1 MADTEPCRADDE
13 TDDDSEGEV
22 ARVRDI
28 RQSAGALTR
37 AGGAGGGEPL
47 IGTSPADPR
56 RPADARWQRAGWEA
70 PPRAGE
76 GEEGDL
82 LLTVAS
88 VVASVGMFM
97 RIEPAAWAGIALSLL
112 SLGGAAGGR
121 RVREWKWS
129 SFLTAFTM
137 GVAGVFICYMQAGL
151 SPEQQQEAAAPMMMA
166 RSKRDV
172 SSEMPE
178 PSFEPGETTLQMR
191 LVGKVKFK

>member
-37 AGGAGGGEPL
+37 AGGAGGAGGGEPL
-47 IGTSPADPR
+47 FGASPADPR

-151 SPEQQQEAAAPMMMA
+151 SPEQRAAQAAAEAARPNFVA
-166 RSKRDV
+166 S
-172 SSEMPE
+172 
-178 PSFEPGETTLQMR
+178 TLKA
-191 LVGKVKFK
+191 VGLEGPLQYLGIKI